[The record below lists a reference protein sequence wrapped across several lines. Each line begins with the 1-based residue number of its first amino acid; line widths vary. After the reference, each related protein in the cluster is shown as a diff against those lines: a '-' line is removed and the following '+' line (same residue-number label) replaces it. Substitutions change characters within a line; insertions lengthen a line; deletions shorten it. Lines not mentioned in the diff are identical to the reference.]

1 MHIWIMGF
9 LFCFPYSH
17 FPRIVSS
24 SLWRNQ
30 ERYLWSKWEDTHRV
44 DGAGMNI
51 GPHFSL
57 SLCFP
62 SVTVISNYVTKTDYI
77 RVIINKISEVHC
89 EDCFLGAIL
98 NSELCHFWNALSHS
112 RKLACVWEE
121 IDLVQWCSYSAL
133 FVYFIVVN
141 DPVISDH
148 LEFDQANAGFRE
160 AECPEWD
167 EGRIRRHG
175 RVGAVW
181 SCGETKYTQKIEQPG

>member
-121 IDLVQWCSYSAL
+121 IDLVQWWLFCSL
-133 FVYFIVVN
+133 CVF
-141 DPVISDH
+141 H
-148 LEFDQANAGFRE
+148 CGK
-160 AECPEWD
+160 
-167 EGRIRRHG
+167 
-175 RVGAVW
+175 W
-181 SCGETKYTQKIEQPG
+181 SCHFWPLRIWSSKCRIQRSWMSWVRWRTNTKTWQSRSSLELWWD